1 MQLTINDQTI
11 ELSAPVSL
19 ATLIRQHYPDNNG
32 IAVAVN
38 QQVVNK
44 SLWEK
49 TELQANDRISLF
61 TVVAGG

>member
-1 MQLTINDQTI
+1 MQLTLNDHSIQ
-11 ELSAPVSL
+11 LSAPVTL
-19 ATLIRQHYPDNNG
+19 AALIRQHYPDNNG

-44 SLWEK
+44 SLWEQ
-49 TELQANDRISLF
+49 TELQPEDRISLF